1 MSLYDNWR
9 CIDQLADQQ
18 AEYEAKFAA
27 LAAQILPTLKLS
39 DYIDEIMHD
48 ASWSDELDKA
58 YKASFMTGAECGK
71 LYHDY
76 ALQWLADH
84 ADKLALAQLQGVEL

>member
-1 MSLYDNWR
+1 MSLYDDWKQTDR
-9 CIDQLADQQ
+9 LADQQ
-18 AEYEAKFAA
+18 AEYDARFAA
-27 LAAQILPTLKLS
+27 LAAKILPTLKLS

-58 YKASFMTGAECGK
+58 YKSAFLTGAECGK
-71 LYHDY
+71 VFHEY